1 MERVQRARA
10 DACETFGPSTYAL
23 SPKAGQPHPHAEA
36 TELARMAQMART
48 ATGSTAEERY
58 THLTTASRALWER
71 ALGLLPGG
79 NTRTTIFHDPY
90 PVYLARGEG
99 CRVTDLDGV
108 ERIDF
113 INNYTSLVH
122 GHCHPRVVEA
132 VQRQA
137 AQLMSAA
144 APNELEVEMAECIR
158 ERLPSIELIR
168 YANSGT
174 EATMQAIRAARAF
187 TDRTTIATFAGAYHG
202 THDYASS
209 IPATVEAT
217 PGGPGIP
224 SAVADTIVVA
234 PFNDPETTRAVLE
247 PHFDDLA
254 AIIVEP
260 VMGAGGVIPAQ
271 EHFLPFLRELSDEAG
286 ALLVF
291 DEVIAFRIGYHGAQ
305 GRYGVTPDLTTLGK
319 IIGGGLPVGAF
330 GGRADVMELFDP
342 RHERRLGHGG
352 TFNANPLSMAAGLAT
367 LAELTP
373 EALERLE
380 TLAVELKAKLGRL
393 FAGVGLPAC
402 VTQIGSLFNVHFT
415 EAPVIDHSQVLAA
428 DTALLRELHLAMLG
442 CGILFTQRGMGCLST
457 PMTGSEV
464 DAFVEAAQL
473 GLGELGVA

>member
-1 MERVQRARA
+1 M
-10 DACETFGPSTYAL
+10 T
-23 SPKAGQPHPHAEA
+23 
-36 TELARMAQMART
+36 RMAQT

-58 THLTTASRALWER
+58 TQRTSASRALWER
-71 ALGLLPGG
+71 ALGSLPGG

-90 PVYLARGEG
+90 PVYLVSGEE
-99 CRVTDLDGV
+99 CRVTDVDGV

-137 AQLMSAA
+137 AQLMSSA
-144 APNELEVEMAECIR
+144 APNELEVEMAEQLR
-158 ERLPSIELIR
+158 ERLPSIELLR

-187 TDRTTIATFAGAYHG
+187 TSRTTIAAFAGAYHG

-209 IPATVEAT
+209 IPAAVAAA

-224 SAVADTIVVA
+224 RAVADSIVVA

-247 PHFDDLA
+247 PHFGELA

-260 VMGAGGVIPAQ
+260 VMGAAGVIPAQ
-271 EHFLPFLRELSDEAG
+271 EDFLPFLRELADEAG
-286 ALLVF
+286 ALLIF

-330 GGRADVMELFDP
+330 GGRGDVMALFDP
-342 RHERRLGHGG
+342 RLEGRLGHGG

-380 TLAVELKAKLGRL
+380 TLAVELKTKLERL

-402 VTQIGSLFNVHFT
+402 ITQSGSLFNVHLT
-415 EAPVIDHSQVLAA
+415 EGPVRDHSDVIAA
-428 DTALLRELHLAMLG
+428 DAALLRELHLAMLG
-442 CGILFTQRGMGCLST
+442 SGILFTARGMGCLST
-457 PMTGSEV
+457 PMTHAEV
-464 DAFVEAAQL
+464 DAFVESTRL
-473 GLGELGVA
+473 GLGELGIV

>member
-1 MERVQRARA
+1 M
-10 DACETFGPSTYAL
+10 
-23 SPKAGQPHPHAEA
+23 
-36 TELARMAQMART
+36 ARMAET
-48 ATGSTAEERY
+48 ATGSTLKDAYQHSTR
-58 THLTTASRALWER
+58 ASQALWER

-99 CRVTDLDGV
+99 CRVTDVDGV

-137 AQLMSAA
+137 ARLMSAA
-144 APNELEVEMAECIR
+144 APSALEVEMAERIR

-187 TDRTTIATFAGAYHG
+187 TGRTTIATFAGAYHG

-209 IPATVEAT
+209 IPATVAT
-217 PGGPGIP
+217 APGGPGIP
-224 SAVADTIVVA
+224 TAVADSIVVA
-234 PFNDPETTRAVLE
+234 PFNDSEATRAIFE
-247 PHFDDLA
+247 PHFGDLA

-260 VMGAGGVIPAQ
+260 VMGAAGVIPAQ
-271 EHFLPFLRELSDEAG
+271 EDFLPFLRELADAAG
-286 ALLVF
+286 ALLIL

-330 GGRADVMELFDP
+330 GGRADVMALFDP

-352 TFNANPLSMAAGLAT
+352 TFNANPLTMAAGLAT

-380 TLAVELKAKLGRL
+380 TLAVELKAKLERL

-402 VTQIGSLFNVHFT
+402 ITQIGSLFNVHLT
-415 EAPVIDHSQVLAA
+415 EGPVRDHSDVIAG
-428 DTALLRELHLAMLG
+428 DTELLRELHLAMLG
-442 CGILFTQRGMGCLST
+442 SGILFTARGMGCLST

-464 DAFVEAAQL
+464 DAFVKSARL
-473 GLGELGVA
+473 GLGELDIV